1 MRLENSLYSIKSA
14 AVEES
19 RALFHIAL
27 NGEHFIYKAHF
38 PGSPITP
45 GVCLCQIVCEL
56 AEKIKVR
63 ELKLH
68 QVKNIKFLTPVS
80 PREVTELDAELE
92 CRDSGEFTTLK
103 ATLSANGERYTKLSI
118 ILK

>member
-1 MRLENSLYSIKSA
+1 MSLGQKIFLKK
-14 AVEES
+14 
-19 RALFHIAL
+19 L
-27 NGEHFIYKAHF
+27 
-38 PGSPITP
+38 
-45 GVCLCQIVCEL
+45 EL
-56 AEKIKVR
+56 AEKIKAR

-68 QVKNIKFLTPVS
+68 QVKNIKFLIPVS